1 VAMAF
6 ADITFPGVFFKLS
19 MDDKNSIVED
29 EQRTLQR
36 IFFIFTSSCLSFSFV
51 PAIVFLVHL
60 SGIFVKTIID
70 NK

>member
-1 VAMAF
+1 MAF
-6 ADITFPGVFFKLS
+6 ADIPFPGVFFKLS

-29 EQRTLQR
+29 EQRTLQCN
-36 IFFIFTSSCLSFSFV
+36 FFIFTSSCLSFV